1 MSTKPL
7 NEFITKPNST
17 VHEHT
22 FYVVQIFK
30 HGNLHVEDIIKPGEL
45 YNIKFQ
51 LNYGNINWSD
61 MPLKN
66 YRNQDVAGKVNKQIV
81 DDILVGCKLS
91 TTIKETLDDLP
102 NMVAGYQIF
111 VTEVKQKL
119 SW

>member
-22 FYVVQIFK
+22 LYVVQVFK
-30 HGNLHVEDIIKPGEL
+30 HGNLHLEDIIKPDEL
-45 YNIKFQ
+45 YSRKFE

-66 YRNQDVAGKVNKQIV
+66 YRNQDVAGAVNKQIV
-81 DDILVGCKLS
+81 DALLVGHQLS
-91 TTIKETLDDLP
+91 TVIKETLDDLP
-102 NMVAGYQIF
+102 NMVSGYQIF